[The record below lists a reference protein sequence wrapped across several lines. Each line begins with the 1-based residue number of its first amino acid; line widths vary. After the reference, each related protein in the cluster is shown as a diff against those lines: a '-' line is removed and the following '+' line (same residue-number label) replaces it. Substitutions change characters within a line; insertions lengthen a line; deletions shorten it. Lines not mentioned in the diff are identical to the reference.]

1 MASAHPPIPEQ
12 FRKSKEELDEYQE
25 RVVRYLA
32 SMNMFREMYR
42 KGILDKADFAVC
54 DKVMAE
60 KYGLSDNSIYRY
72 SDPDNPQHI

>member
-1 MASAHPPIPEQ
+1 MASTHPPIPPE

-25 RVVRYLA
+25 RVVKYLA
-32 SMNMFREMYR
+32 SMSMFREMYKR
-42 KGILDKADFAVC
+42 GILDKADFAVC

-72 SDPDNPQHI
+72 SDPDDSTHI